1 MSKRKKTG
9 LKTDAFVAHGMECGA
24 CEKIIQ
30 RQVKTIDGVARLSVD
45 YVSGKGEVTYD
56 PRKTDINEIFERISD
71 KGYSCRV
78 SGSDEPRLKK
88 PINYIPLIL
97 GSVILLFAGYYLFR
111 GLSTSIPALDENTSI
126 LLLFTVGLLTGFHCI
141 AMCGGFVVS
150 YSSKDALT
158 RGGLNLRSHL
168 AYGFGK
174 TLSYTVIGAVFGFIG
189 SYLTFTPFM
198 RGMVAVLAGVFLIL
212 FGFNMLDVFTWFRKY
227 LLKTPG
233 FIERIASRQSGKNS
247 SPLVIG
253 LLNGLMIACGP
264 LQAMYLFAA
273 ASGSAYYGARALFVF
288 GLGTLPVLLGFGV
301 LTSVISS
308 RLTSRIVRF
317 SGVAVILLGLI
328 MLNRGLMLMGSGYDA
343 STVLLSVSD
352 NKVTDNS
359 TTPAININS
368 GGFQEI
374 RMNVTRYGWQPAKF
388 VLKKGVPVKWIID
401 GQELTSCNNAIQV
414 PKLKLR
420 FDIKP
425 GLQTIEFTP
434 NEAGTIPWSCWM
446 GMIPGVFVVKEEVN
460 TNSPEA
466 VKAELQNI
474 PVPSGGSCGGGGGGG
489 CGGSCGGGC
498 GCGVF

>member
-1 MSKRKKTG
+1 MTSKRNQKIKPT
-9 LKTDAFVAHGMECGA
+9 LRTEAFIVHGMECGS

-30 RQVKTIDGVARLSVD
+30 RQAKTIDGVAKLSVD

-56 PRKTDINEIFERISD
+56 PRKTDINEIFDAISG
-71 KGYSCRV
+71 KGYSCRF
-78 SGSDEPRLKK
+78 SGSKEPRQKK

-97 GSVILLFAGYYLFR
+97 GSVVLLFAGYYLFG
-111 GLSTSIPALDENTSI
+111 GLSASIPALDENTSL

-158 RGGLNLRSHL
+158 RGGLNLRSHM

-174 TLSYTVIGAVFGFIG
+174 TLSYTVVGAVFGFIG
-189 SYLTFTPFM
+189 SYLTFTPLM
-198 RGMVAVLAGVFLIL
+198 RGMAAVLAGVFLIL

-227 LLKTPG
+227 RMKTPG
-233 FIERIASRQSGKNS
+233 FIERIASRQSRKNS
-247 SPLVIG
+247 SPFVIG

-273 ASGSAYYGARALFVF
+273 ASGSAYYGARALLVF

-301 LTSVISS
+301 FTSLISS

-317 SGVAVILLGLI
+317 SGVAVIILGLI
-328 MLNRGLMLMGSGYDA
+328 MLNRGLMLTGSGYDA
-343 STVLLSVSD
+343 STALMSVSANKVSD
-352 NKVTDNS
+352 NS
-359 TTPAININS
+359 TSPAVDINS

-374 RMNVTRYGWQPAKF
+374 RMNVTRYGWQPDKF

-446 GMIPGVFVVKEEVN
+446 GMIPGVFVVKEDVN
-460 TNSPEA
+460 ASSPEA
-466 VKAELQNI
+466 VKTELQNLQ
-474 PVPSGGSCGGGGGGG
+474 VPQGGSCGGVGGGG
-489 CGGSCGGGC
+489 CSGGC
-498 GCGVF
+498 GCGR